1 MLKKR
6 FVAVLAAA
14 CLVIPA
20 GNAFAGEEPAPERT
34 RVDIVAMDY
43 HFMLADGS
51 EFPRKLDKGA
61 YKFTFRNDSEKRIHE
76 VVMFKLLHGKKLRWL
91 LRVSEE
97 KAQRHIRFIGAT
109 FAKPGKEA
117 KKPIRADL
125 ARGRYA
131 MLCFVQNGR
140 RTKPHFLKGM
150 MHRFDVVKPEVQ

>member
-1 MLKKR
+1 MLKKK

-20 GNAFAGEEPAPERT
+20 GSAVAGEPAPERT
-34 RVDIVAMDY
+34 RVDIVGMDY

-51 EFPRKLDKGA
+51 EFPRKLDRGA

-76 VVMFKLLHGKKLRWL
+76 VVIFRLLHGKKLRWL

-97 KAQRHIRFIGAT
+97 KAERHIRFIGAT

-117 KKPIRADL
+117 KRPIRADL
-125 ARGRYA
+125 IKGRYA
-131 MLCFVQNGR
+131 MLCFVQNKR
-140 RTKPHFLKGM
+140 RAKPHFLKGM
-150 MHRFDVVKPEVQ
+150 MHRFDVVKPEVK

>member
-1 MLKKR
+1 MLRKKVLS
-6 FVAVLAAA
+6 VATVA
-14 CLVIPA
+14 CLVLSA
-20 GNAFAGEEPAPERT
+20 GSALAGGPTPERT

-51 EFPRKLDKGA
+51 EFPKSLAKGA

-76 VVMFKLLHGKKLRWL
+76 VVMFRLLHGKKLYWL
-91 LRVSEE
+91 LRMPE
-97 KAQRHIRFIGAT
+97 KRALKHIRFVGAA

-125 ARGRYA
+125 AKGRYA
-131 MLCFVQNGR
+131 MLCFVQNGK

-150 MHRFDVVKPEVQ
+150 KHKFKVVSPS

>member
-1 MLKKR
+1 MLKMK

-20 GNAFAGEEPAPERT
+20 GSAFAGEPAPERT
-34 RVDIVAMDY
+34 RVDIVGMDY

-61 YKFTFRNDSEKRIHE
+61 YKFTFRNDSETRIHE
-76 VVMFKLLHGKKLRWL
+76 VVIFKLLHGKKLRWL
-91 LRVSEE
+91 LKVSEK
-97 KAQRHIRFIGAT
+97 KAQRHIRFMGAT

-125 ARGRYA
+125 TRGRYA
-131 MLCFVQNGR
+131 MLCFVQNKR
-140 RTKPHFLKGM
+140 RAKPHFLKGM
-150 MHRFDVVKPEVQ
+150 MHRFDVVKPEAQ